1 METKTTAHPLRTI
14 TLQFDRSK
22 VAPTF
27 ETDLLQ
33 CYHDVHDRTWE
44 RLQRTQRGRQPI
56 PGYRYRIEGIERLF
70 NLATYRFNRLKKM
83 IPANPLR
90 ETVYTQLKELL
101 HELDETLNELIPPLI
116 EETNRF
122 MDDEDYFIEQ
132 DEWLEENAFPKFH
145 EIFPAHETCSVDI
158 VFFDLDLE
166 GFRYELD
173 FVKKQEALYLK
184 EMGSL
189 VDDFTDLTDEVEH
202 LLSDASEFDLAI
214 LD

>member
-22 VAPTF
+22 VAPKF

-83 IPANPLR
+83 IPANPVR
-90 ETVYTQLKELL
+90 ETVYTQLKGLL
-101 HELDETLNELIPPLI
+101 HELDEALNELIPPLI

-145 EIFPAHETCSVDI
+145 EIFPAHEAYSMDI

-166 GFRYELD
+166 GFRHELD

-189 VDDFTDLTDEVEH
+189 VDDFTDLTDQVEH
-202 LLSDASEFDLAI
+202 LLSDASEFDLTL